1 MSYTFQNAPCDI
13 QVFILTYLCSGDI
26 LKLSQL
32 NRHWRDSLKT
42 SLFWERL
49 VSFKYPRKDDYF
61 FLVNNFTNPFQLCH
75 KIEQGYYITL
85 KDEDKILMDLYAC
98 NKEQILALVVLE
110 KIYTDVT
117 LLSRALDPSNKELDT
132 SRIVKPYIVEDVANP
147 LKEPIIDLSYY
158 EKQSSRTS
166 RNFFKLLPIK
176 TLKYIERY
184 SKVCH
189 RPITQRI
196 YNKEDKIYK

>member
-1 MSYTFQNAPCDI
+1 
-13 QVFILTYLCSGDI
+13 
-26 LKLSQL
+26 
-32 NRHWRDSLKT
+32 
-42 SLFWERL
+42 
-49 VSFKYPRKDDYF
+49 
-61 FLVNNFTNPFQLCH
+61 
-75 KIEQGYYITL
+75 
-85 KDEDKILMDLYAC
+85 MDLYAC